1 VRDRDCVLVALAGA
15 GAVEVLVCGH
25 VCCCLCRCRGVGFG
39 LDELILADIICLGA
53 ACRGR
58 VEVKFF
64 VQVYGC
70 VRVWW

>member
-1 VRDRDCVLVALAGA
+1 
-15 GAVEVLVCGH
+15 VLVCGH